1 MGGMGFRDIQ
11 KFNNALLA
19 KQVWRLLHEKE
30 TLVFK
35 VFIAKYFPSGNI
47 LDDHVHPRCS
57 YEWRSILQAHDV
69 INKGAVWRVGD
80 GSTID
85 VWGHR
90 WLLAPNHNKVIS
102 PRLDSLVMH
111 VKDLF
116 YPGTRIW
123 DPGLLERTFLPW
135 DAEMIKVIP
144 VSEGRVADLL
154 NWPLTPNGNYSVKS
168 AYRMLMDEVNS
179 QEPGTSSLEELQQV

>member
-1 MGGMGFRDIQ
+1 MGGMGFSDIQ

-35 VFIAKYFPSGNI
+35 VFSAKYFPFGNI
-47 LDDHVHPRCS
+47 LDAHVHPRCS

-135 DAEMIKVIP
+135 DTEMIKVIP

-154 NWPLTPNGNYSVKS
+154 NWPLTLDGNYSVKS
-168 AYRMLMDEVNS
+168 AYRMLMDEVSS
-179 QEPGTSSLEELQQV
+179 QEPGTSSLKELQQV

>member
-1 MGGMGFRDIQ
+1 M
-11 KFNNALLA
+11 
-19 KQVWRLLHEKE
+19 
-30 TLVFK
+30 FK
-35 VFIAKYFPSGNI
+35 VFSAKYFPSGNI
-47 LDDHVHPRCS
+47 LDANVHPRCS
-57 YEWRSILQAHDV
+57 YACWSILQACDV
-69 INKGAVWRVGD
+69 INKRAVWRVGD

-90 WLLAPNHNKVIS
+90 WLPALDHNKVIS

-123 DPGLLERTFLPW
+123 DSGLLERTFLPW

-144 VSEGRVADLL
+144 VSEGWVADLL
-154 NWPLTPNGNYSVKS
+154 NWPLTPDGNYSVKS
-168 AYRMLMDEVNS
+168 AYRMLMDEVSS